1 MSKKP
6 VASPTLADLTTGE
19 RAVVLRLK
27 DYDEEIL
34 RLMEMG
40 VTPGTAVTLERV
52 APLGDPLYFAL
63 RGYRLAIRRAEAR
76 RVEIERVPE
85 AVAAVG

>member
-1 MSKKP
+1 MTHVK
-6 VASPTLADLTTGE
+6 VASSTLADLTVGE
-19 RAVVLRLK
+19 RAVVLRLA

-85 AVAAVG
+85 AVAALG